1 MQKVRNAA
9 VRATKWREVASALLD
24 SDERPTMQEAKDLYE
39 DGEKLHLECEE
50 LKVLRTAI
58 RSARAWAGRV
68 KRCRIDLGGSNS
80 NNVSKLINE
89 YDSLQISMPEEFSR
103 LNQVMKGYCLCRQP
117 YDGFMI
123 GCDGCS
129 EWYHGPCI
137 GVLELQADRYNQYLH
152 VPQQSFKSS
161 ADVIAST
168 IWKWTDPKELKNAR
182 TLDAQKHQKK

>member
-89 YDSLQISMPEEFSR
+89 YDSLQISMPEEFLR

-137 GVLELQADRYNQYLH
+137 GVSELQDDRYNQFLC
-152 VPQQSFKSS
+152 VCCCMQ
-161 ADVIAST
+161 
-168 IWKWTDPKELKNAR
+168 
-182 TLDAQKHQKK
+182 